1 MAIIEVNRNPGKGEL
16 NWFGL
21 IFMAFFGLI
30 GALVWF
36 KLDSHSVARWIWT
49 VAGAVTLLY
58 YAIPPLRRLL
68 YLAWM
73 YAAYPI
79 GWVMSHVVLAIVFY
93 LVFTPIGLLM
103 RLFGKDPMQRR
114 FRKDGGSYWQEH
126 NPHREPGRYFRQ
138 F

>member
-21 IFMAFFGLI
+21 IFLAFFALI
-30 GALVWF
+30 GGLLWMKF
-36 KLDSHSVARWIWT
+36 DRPGPARWLLI
-49 VAGAVTLLY
+49 AAAAVTLLY

-79 GWVMSHVVLAIVFY
+79 GWVMSHLVLAIVFY

-103 RLFGKDPMQRR
+103 RLFGKDPMQRKFLR
-114 FRKDGGSYWQEH
+114 DGGSYWQEH
-126 NPHREPGRYFRQ
+126 DPHREPGRYFRQ